1 MNKETIEIKFTDRSN
16 VKSKLRK
23 LQFDDY
29 KTFQLTLNA
38 FYIFTQI
45 KKQPL
50 SIISS
55 IKSNKKIE
63 LFDHQILAAL
73 KVKNDFGGSAFLADE
88 VGLGKTIEAG
98 IILKEFLITGLA
110 KSVLILTPP
119 SLVYQWQDELLTKFS
134 LDFIKQFDDDR
145 FKDAGSHDLLIMS
158 HSSAVFPNH
167 KNLLKNR
174 NWDVVIVDE
183 AHSMKNSET
192 KKHQLLKELPRKF
205 TIFIS
210 ATPIQNNLG
219 ELYNL
224 IELLRPGIFGTLEQ
238 FKNKYTEDNQMR
250 KLNTFFRDELQ
261 KILSQIIIRT
271 TRQEVKK
278 YIKFTDRIPYTK
290 ILTPSDNERKLYDE
304 ITEKVRENYTSGY
317 SILHLMIIQRLISSS
332 TDSSKIALY
341 KMKQS
346 KLISEDEYDHLYS
359 LAKSIENDTK
369 ALELLKTIKEKTDS
383 KFLIFTEFL
392 STQKYLLNFLEK
404 NGFSVTIFNGKMNL
418 IERNESVMRF
428 KDNTK
433 ILISTS
439 AGGEGQ
445 NFQFCN
451 NVVNYDLP
459 WNPMKVEQ
467 RVGRV
472 HRIGQ
477 KNDVFIYNYV
487 YKDTIDYY
495 ILELLYTKIKL
506 FSMTLGDLDLLFED
520 ITDEKSGL
528 SLFKEYISSK
538 NEIEAKNKFS
548 ALGENWNYKKE
559 ELNNAINK
567 FNQEVFRNFKLS
579 SLEKKIDWN

>member
-1 MNKETIEIKFTDRSN
+1 MKKETVEIKFTDRSN
-16 VKSKLRK
+16 VKGKLRK

-38 FYIFTQI
+38 FNILSHI
-45 KKQPL
+45 KKQDL

-73 KVKNDFGGSAFLADE
+73 KVKNEFGGSAFLADE

-134 LDFIKQFDDDR
+134 LDFVKQFDDDR

-158 HSSAVFPNH
+158 HSSAVSPNH
-167 KNLLKNR
+167 KNFLKNR
-174 NWDVVIVDE
+174 SWDIVIVDE

-205 TIFIS
+205 TIFLS

-224 IELLRPGIFGTLEQ
+224 IELLRPGTFGTFEQ
-238 FKNKYTEDNQMR
+238 FITKYAEDNQMR
-250 KLNTFFRDELQ
+250 KLNMFFRDELQ

-290 ILTPSDNERKLYDE
+290 ILDPSETERKLYDE
-304 ITEKVRENYTSGY
+304 ITEKVREHYASGY

-332 TDSSKIALY
+332 TESSKTALY

-346 KLISEDEYDHLYS
+346 KLISEDEYEQLYA
-359 LAKSIENDTK
+359 LAKTIVNDTK
-369 ALELLKTIKEKTDS
+369 ALELLKTIKEKPDS

-392 STQKYLLNFLEK
+392 STQEYLLNFLEK

-428 KDNTK
+428 KDNAK

-477 KNDVFIYNYV
+477 KSDVFIYNYA
-487 YKDTIDYY
+487 YRDTIDSY

-520 ITDEKSGL
+520 ITDEKSGIM
-528 SLFKEYISSK
+528 FFREYISSK
-538 NEIEAKNKFS
+538 NKIEAKNKFS
-548 ALGENWNYKKE
+548 ALGEDWNRKKE
-559 ELNNAINK
+559 ELNHVINK
-567 FNQEVFRNFKLS
+567 FNQEVFKNFNLS
-579 SLEKKIDWN
+579 SIEKKID